1 MFPENAIQNTLAVTA
16 PSERTFML
24 ILPEWLRGARY
35 LATILTEVLSDM
47 SSMAAVQSGVASVL
61 NIQRLSLAL
70 TYQTTFRKC

>member
-1 MFPENAIQNTLAVTA
+1 
-16 PSERTFML
+16 ML